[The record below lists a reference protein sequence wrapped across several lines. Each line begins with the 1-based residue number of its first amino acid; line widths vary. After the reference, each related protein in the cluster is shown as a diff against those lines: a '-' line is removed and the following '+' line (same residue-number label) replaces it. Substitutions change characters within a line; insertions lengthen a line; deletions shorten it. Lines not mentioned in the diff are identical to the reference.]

1 MDDKDVTVK
10 IYLPSEVRARF
21 KAKCA
26 LQEKSMNEVL
36 LSFIHDFI
44 NESSLSTQDKE
55 VNGKKVSNSS
65 VTHE

>member
-10 IYLPSEVRARF
+10 IYLTSDLRARF

-36 LSFIHDFI
+36 LKFIHDFI
-44 NESSLSTQDKE
+44 DDSLDDSPTKGANGQKTGESQ
-55 VNGKKVSNSS
+55 
-65 VTHE
+65 VTHR